1 MRVSHIDFDSMTT
14 TLETKLEIGSWDEQP
29 YREFD
34 DGRKF
39 TRAEVTLQGADGL
52 DSATY
57 EGLMYYAA
65 DGTSS
70 YVTSM
75 QLTGTL
81 DGRSGSVVLQGYGT
95 YDGTTASGRMHVVP
109 GSGTGELAGIS
120 GSATSSS
127 THDDYPFMPLTL
139 TYDLG

>member
-1 MRVSHIDFDSMTT
+1 MTT

-39 TRAEVTLQGADGL
+39 TRAEVTLKGADGL
-52 DSATY
+52 ESAGY

-70 YVTSM
+70 YVTAM
-75 QLTGTL
+75 QITGTL
-81 DGRSGSVVLQGYGT
+81 DGRSGSFVLQGSGS
-95 YDGTTASGRMHVVP
+95 YDGTTATGTSQIVP
-109 GSGTGELAGIS
+109 GSGTDELAGIS